1 MNDPQ
6 IDRILENMF
15 VVMLTIHKKILK
27 KDISEIPD
35 NNLTRLHMAIM
46 GELAQTNLTMTEL
59 AKSMMMTK
67 PQLTHVVD
75 ALVSLNIV
83 KRRPDEKDRRVIN
96 LALTEKGRVWLEEGK
111 KKIKEH
117 TKMRLATLSPEE
129 LTEMASALES
139 LRNIIVKL

>member
-1 MNDPQ
+1 
-6 IDRILENMF
+6 MF

-59 AKSMMMTK
+59 AKSLMMTK

-96 LALTEKGRVWLEEGK
+96 LALTEKGLVWLEEGK

-117 TKMRLATLSPEE
+117 TKMRLAALSSEE
-129 LTEMASALES
+129 LTEMAAALES

>member
-59 AKSMMMTK
+59 AKSLMMTK

-83 KRRPDEKDRRVIN
+83 KRRPDEKDRRANN
-96 LALTEKGRVWLEEGK
+96 LALTEKGLDWLEEGK
-111 KKIKEH
+111 
-117 TKMRLATLSPEE
+117 
-129 LTEMASALES
+129 
-139 LRNIIVKL
+139 